1 MAVPHAD
8 GLGDDGAGHQDH
20 GSILSMKEPKVR
32 IPAPPLGLIPAL
44 ALTVVGALIMRLLL
58 MGWVF

>member
-1 MAVPHAD
+1 
-8 GLGDDGAGHQDH
+8 
-20 GSILSMKEPKVR
+20 MKEPKVR